1 MMQNLKLF
9 GKGDH
14 SYFVRAGWRP
24 WDSATAAV
32 RKKQIVYYSSSDEN
46 KEK

>member
-14 SYFVRAGWRP
+14 SYFVPAGSRA
-24 WDSATAAV
+24 WDSATAAI
-32 RKKQIVYYSSSDEN
+32 RKKQSVYYSSSDKN
-46 KEK
+46 KEE